1 MNEWVFDIEANNLLD
16 TVDKIWVVKF
26 KRVGGDEWWD
36 WESEYW
42 ESSWGNKK
50 LNLADVMPDIDVA
63 IGHNI
68 LGYDLP
74 VIEKVLGIPFGL
86 NTWNGKKVQFIDT
99 LVMSEFWNPDL
110 DGHSLA
116 DWGERLG
123 FPKMD
128 YRQHLINLGAMTGN
142 EPKGFEFSFY
152 HPSMHD
158 YCERDVEV
166 TEKLYLHLKE
176 KLK

>member
-1 MNEWVFDIEANNLLD
+1 MNEWVFDIEANGLTD

-26 KRVGGDEWWD
+26 KKVGVGEWLTWSSIEGDNSDELLNII
-36 WESEYW
+36 
-42 ESSWGNKK
+42 WG
-50 LNLADVMPDIDVA
+50 DVDVA

-68 LGYDLP
+68 LGYDLQT
-74 VIEKVLGIPFGL
+74 IEKVLHISFGL
-86 NTWNGKKVQFIDT
+86 NKWANKKVQFIDT

-110 DGHSLA
+110 DGHSLE
-116 DWGERLG
+116 DWGNRLG
-123 FPKMD
+123 FPKMN
-128 YRQHLINLGAMTGN
+128 YRQHLVELGSMTGN

-152 HPSMHD
+152 HPNMHD

>member
-1 MNEWVFDIEANNLLD
+1 MDEWVFDIEANNLLD
-16 TVDKIWVVKF
+16 EVDKVWVMKF
-26 KRVGGDEWWD
+26 KKVGEPIYYTWDSNEGDDAVDLCEIL
-36 WESEYW
+36 E
-42 ESSWGNKK
+42 
-50 LNLADVMPDIDVA
+50 DVGVA

-68 LGYDLP
+68 LGYDLQA
-74 VIEKVLGIPFGL
+74 IEKVLRVSFGL
-86 NTWNGKKVQFIDT
+86 NKWNGKKVQFFDT

-110 DGHSLA
+110 DGHSLE
-116 DWGERLG
+116 DWGNRLG

-128 YRQHLINLGAMTGN
+128 YRQHLVELGVMTGN

-158 YCERDVEV
+158 YCKRDVDI

-176 KLK
+176 KLSV

>member
-1 MNEWVFDIEANNLLD
+1 MNEWVFDIEANGLLD

-26 KRVGGDEWWD
+26 KKVGEDRWWTWDSEDGDD
-36 WESEYW
+36 CQAAKDLI
-42 ESSWGNKK
+42 KK
-50 LNLADVMPDIDVA
+50 VDVA

-74 VIEKVLGIPFGL
+74 AIEKVLGIPFGL

-110 DGHSLA
+110 DGHSLE
-116 DWGERLG
+116 DWGNRLG

-128 YRQHLINLGAMTGN
+128 YRQHLIELGVMTGN

-152 HPSMHD
+152 HPSMHQ
-158 YCERDVEV
+158 YCERYVEV

-176 KLK
+176 KLNG